1 MKRIFFFTIFI
12 IFFLTSCGFKLVNLE
27 NNYSISEIQTSG
39 DKRINYKIKN
49 KILNNSKKNHIN
61 QISIKINTKQQ
72 KTIKEKNISNQITK
86 YEIKI
91 ISDVEFNSLSK
102 EFFSG
107 KFSVSKSGDYNV
119 SQKYSDTLINE
130 KNIVKTLIN
139 DLTYEIFDN
148 LASNLNDL

>member
-39 DKRINYKIKN
+39 DKKINYKIKN
-49 KILNNSKKNHIN
+49 KILNNSKKNN
-61 QISIKINTKQQ
+61 PNLISIKIDTKQQ

-102 EFFSG
+102 KYLSG
-107 KFSVSKSGDYNV
+107 KFSVSKSGDYSV

-130 KNIVKTLIN
+130 KNIVRTLIN
-139 DLTYEIFDN
+139 DLTDEILDN